1 LNFSFNT
8 SGVKSLPVRPID
20 SNCIQES
27 LAEKKVTAEYPSEL
41 FALVFFAEETGVTN
55 TPDTL

>member
-1 LNFSFNT
+1 
-8 SGVKSLPVRPID
+8 VKSLPVRPID